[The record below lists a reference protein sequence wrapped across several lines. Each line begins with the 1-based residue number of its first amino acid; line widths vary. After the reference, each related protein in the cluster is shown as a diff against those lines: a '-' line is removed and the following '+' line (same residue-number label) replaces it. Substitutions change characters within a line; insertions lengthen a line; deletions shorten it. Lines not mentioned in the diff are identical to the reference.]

1 MKTLT
6 KIIAGMCFLPLLA
19 VAGCAAETDPSLGTD
34 EQALEGAEIPI
45 EQYTFTA
52 AVAEWARA
60 GGDIAS
66 VSAASPYAMDSVEG
80 SEPQGKV
87 AATAVWTTFAN
98 GMKNASVNYGVNAST
113 FRLIS
118 EVPSPGAKK
127 TFTLAGGMKLK
138 AGTMDYVAQANGVV
152 LKSSMSKPAAAY
164 VAANR
169 CVSEFAGGAGT
180 WVGPGNPCT
189 KIAGYAQDIVRNLNA
204 GAPNLAN
211 AAVRTQRLTP
221 SGVDFLLTA
230 EVTFDPINADEA
242 LTSVVT
248 AGSSLCALSPLTGA
262 SYQNNVQAVDSHCT
276 RANSAGVPLNNAT
289 CAQGLRL
296 VLSSGVKKCI

>member
-34 EQALEGAEIPI
+34 EQALEGDSKDIADLA
-45 EQYTFTA
+45 FTA
-52 AVAEWARA
+52 AVAAWARD
-60 GGDIAS
+60 GGQISSAS
-66 VSAASPYAMDSVEG
+66 ADTAYALEDVEG
-80 SEPQGKV
+80 SAPQGKDI
-87 AATAVWTTFAN
+87 ATARWTTFMNA
-98 GMKNASVNYGVNAST
+98 MKDASVRYNVQAST

-127 TFTLAGGMKLK
+127 TFILAGGMTLK

-248 AGSSLCALSPLTGA
+248 AGSSLCALSPLSGA

-276 RANSAGVPLNNAT
+276 RANAQGVPLNNAT

-296 VLSSGVKKCI
+296 VQSGSVKKCI